1 MKNLLS
7 KFNLTGIVTDR
18 FLRNASFSSENG
30 SDADDCDSP
39 DDCDCD
45 CAC

>member
-1 MKNLLS
+1 MKKLLS
-7 KFNLTGIVTDR
+7 KFKLTGIVSNQ
-18 FLRNASFSSENG
+18 FLRNASVSNENG
-30 SDADDCDSP
+30 SDADDCNSP